1 MTPGLRKLVLTAHI
15 TFSVGWLG
23 AVAAFLVLAL
33 TGLTNHDTQ
42 AAHIASPAMELT
54 ARFAIVP
61 LALAS
66 FLSGLVQSL
75 GTPWGL
81 FRYRWVV
88 VKLLLTVFATIV
100 LLMKMPL
107 IDSAARRAAETRLS
121 TGDLRAAGTE
131 LAVHAAGGL
140 VVLLVVITV
149 SVYKPWGLTR
159 YGQRKL
165 RERHEM
171 PQQLGNETPR
181 PSGFSAFLLALGAL
195 LLELVV
201 LHITGYSFHHGH

>member
-42 AAHIASPAMELT
+42 AAHIAYPAMELT